1 MSRAKA
7 PSHRPTW
14 VAVLCSLM
22 LLYAGF
28 SLVVGLMK
36 VRRPTMVL
44 EGGLTQVA
52 DSREAMQARQ
62 RLSAARAAAVQ
73 PHERA
78 IRIEAVVEIAVA
90 LLALYAAAAVLSR
103 DRHGRVLTL
112 VVAGVG
118 IAYQVGTVVLY
129 LPVLRAFAEQGAD
142 PLLGLIVA
150 QGDKGELGRRSSD
163 EIASVLSAWLVLTNG
178 VVVLAALVVIGF
190 FGGQRGRALYGLTP
204 PPALK
209 RPGG

>member
-1 MSRAKA
+1 V
-7 PSHRPTW
+7 T
-14 VAVLCSLM
+14 VLCSMM

-44 EGGLTQVA
+44 EGGLAQVA
-52 DSREAMQARQ
+52 DSQEAMQARQ
-62 RLSAARAAAVQ
+62 RLAAARTAAIG
-73 PHERA
+73 PRERA
-78 IRIEAVVEIAVA
+78 IRVEAAVEIAVA

-129 LPVLRAFAEQGAD
+129 LPVLRAFAEHGGE
-142 PLLGLIVA
+142 PLLGLIGA
-150 QGDKGELGRRSSD
+150 QGGKGELGPRSSD
-163 EIASVLSAWLVLTNG
+163 EIASALSAWLVLTNG
-178 VVVLAALVVIGF
+178 VVVLGAVVLMVF
-190 FGGQRGRALYGLTP
+190 FGGQRGRALYGLTT

>member
-1 MSRAKA
+1 MG
-7 PSHRPTW
+7 
-14 VAVLCSLM
+14 VV
-22 LLYAGF
+22 AGF

-36 VRRPTMVL
+36 LRRPTMVL

-52 DSREAMQARQ
+52 DSAEVMQARQ
-62 RLSAARAAAVQ
+62 RLSAARTAAIK
-73 PHERA
+73 PYERA
-78 IRIEAVVEIAVA
+78 IRVEAVVEIAVA

-103 DRHGRVLTL
+103 DRHGRALTL
-112 VVAGVG
+112 LVAGVG

-129 LPVLRAFAEQGAD
+129 LPVLRAFAQYGGD
-142 PLLGLIVA
+142 PLLGLIGA
-150 QGDKGELGRRSSD
+150 QGGKGEIGPRSSD

-178 VVVLAALVVIGF
+178 VVVLGALVLMGF
-190 FGGQRGRALYGLTP
+190 FGGRRGRDLYGLTV

>member
-1 MSRAKA
+1 MSRAQA
-7 PSHRPTW
+7 PTHRPVW
-14 VAVLCSLM
+14 VTVLCSMM
-22 LLYAGF
+22 LVYAGF

-52 DSREAMQARQ
+52 DSQQAMQARQ
-62 RLSAARAAAVQ
+62 RLSAARAAAIG

-78 IRIEAVVEIAVA
+78 VRIEAAVEIAVA

-103 DRHGRVLTL
+103 DRHGRALTL
-112 VVAGVG
+112 AVAAVG

-129 LPVLRAFAEQGAD
+129 LPVLRAFAEHGGD
-142 PLLGLIVA
+142 PLLGLISA
-150 QGDKGELGRRSSD
+150 QGGKGDIGPRSSD
-163 EIASVLSAWLVLTNG
+163 EIASALSAWLVLTNG
-178 VVVLAALVVIGF
+178 VVVLGAAVLIVF
-190 FGGQRGRALYGLTP
+190 FGGRRGRALYGLTP